1 MVLQYICNVQF
12 LVQFQVGAP
21 ILKNYI
27 MTEENDNTQI
37 EYKEERQMGKAAS
50 LAMELSKE
58 KKRLQEELEEMQAQF
73 EEVSPST
80 PSGGPDSYLKWF
92 GVITAVFGIFLQN
105 AGLPI
110 YGQIFYIVGACSWTA
125 VGFYWNDKAVMLGSV
140 IPATSVAMGLIQTLV
155 ETYR

>member
-1 MVLQYICNVQF
+1 MSEEDIA
-12 LVQFQVGAP
+12 QV
-21 ILKNYI
+21 
-27 MTEENDNTQI
+27 
-37 EYKEERQMGKAAS
+37 EYKEEKQMGKAAS

-80 PSGGPDSYLKWF
+80 PSGGPDSYLKWI
-92 GVITAVFGIFLQN
+92 GVVAAVLGIFLQN

-110 YGQIFYIVGACSWTA
+110 YGQLFYILGACSWTA

-140 IPATSVAMGLIQTLV
+140 IPATSVAMSLIQQTV
-155 ETYR
+155 EMYK

>member
-1 MVLQYICNVQF
+1 MALARPSQQF
-12 LVQFQVGAP
+12 KSA
-21 ILKNYI
+21 ILHQKEN
-27 MTEENDNTQI
+27 MSEEKDNTQV

-110 YGQIFYIVGACSWTA
+110 YGQLFYIIGACSWTA

-140 IPATSVAMGLIQTLV
+140 IPATSVAMNLIQKLV
-155 ETYR
+155 EMYR

>member
-1 MVLQYICNVQF
+1 MS
-12 LVQFQVGAP
+12 
-21 ILKNYI
+21 
-27 MTEENDNTQI
+27 EEKDNIQI

-58 KKRLQEELEEMQAQF
+58 KKRLQEELEDMQAQF

-80 PSGGPDSYLKWF
+80 PSGGPDSDLKWM
-92 GVITAVFGIFLQN
+92 GVIAAVIGIFLQN

-110 YGQIFYIVGACSWTA
+110 LGQLSYIVGAISWTA

-140 IPATSVAMGLIQTLV
+140 IPATATAMNLIQKSV
-155 ETYR
+155 GVFN

>member
-1 MVLQYICNVQF
+1 MSEEVTA
-12 LVQFQVGAP
+12 QV
-21 ILKNYI
+21 
-27 MTEENDNTQI
+27 
-37 EYKEERQMGKAAS
+37 EYKEEKQMGKAAS

-80 PSGGPDSYLKWF
+80 PSGGPDSYLKWI
-92 GVITAVFGIFLQN
+92 GVVAAVLGIFLQN

-110 YGQIFYIVGACSWTA
+110 YGQLFYILGACSWTA

-140 IPATSVAMGLIQTLV
+140 IPATSVAMSLIQQTV
-155 ETYR
+155 EMYK

>member
-1 MVLQYICNVQF
+1 MKKS
-12 LVQFQVGAP
+12 LVQIQSPAP

-27 MTEENDNTQI
+27 MTEENDNTQV

-80 PSGGPDSYLKWF
+80 PSGRPDSYLKWF

-105 AGLPI
+105 AGLPT

>member
-1 MVLQYICNVQF
+1 MSEEVTA
-12 LVQFQVGAP
+12 QV
-21 ILKNYI
+21 
-27 MTEENDNTQI
+27 
-37 EYKEERQMGKAAS
+37 EYKEEKQMGKAAS

-80 PSGGPDSYLKWF
+80 PSGGPDSYLKWI
-92 GVITAVFGIFLQN
+92 GVIAAVVGIFLQN

-110 YGQIFYIVGACSWTA
+110 YGQLFYIAGACSWTA

-140 IPATSVAMGLIQTLV
+140 IPATSVAMNLIQRLV
-155 ETYR
+155 SI

>member
-1 MVLQYICNVQF
+1 MSEEDIA
-12 LVQFQVGAP
+12 QV
-21 ILKNYI
+21 
-27 MTEENDNTQI
+27 
-37 EYKEERQMGKAAS
+37 EYKEEKQMGKAAS

-80 PSGGPDSYLKWF
+80 PSGGPDSYLKWI
-92 GVITAVFGIFLQN
+92 GVVAAVLGIFLQN

-110 YGQIFYIVGACSWTA
+110 YGQLFYIAGACSWTA

-140 IPATSVAMGLIQTLV
+140 IPATSVAMNLIQRLV
-155 ETYR
+155 SI

>member
-1 MVLQYICNVQF
+1 MSDEDIA
-12 LVQFQVGAP
+12 QV
-21 ILKNYI
+21 
-27 MTEENDNTQI
+27 
-37 EYKEERQMGKAAS
+37 EYKEDRQMSKAAS

-80 PSGGPDSYLKWF
+80 PSGGLDSYLKWI
-92 GVITAVFGIFLQN
+92 GVIAAVFGIFLQN

-110 YGQIFYIVGACSWTA
+110 SGQVFYIIGACSWTA

-140 IPATSVAMGLIQTLV
+140 IPATSVAMNLIQKLV
-155 ETYR
+155 EMYR